1 MICNIN
7 ITIHITFN
15 ILGIHVRFST
25 YINAIFF
32 TSSEYFGPISLKI
45 RFCFHNYWHVNL
57 HDVYNLRTFDDTW
70 LYAFLQLF
78 KNACIKT
85 LMHQKVVW
93 NLLSDKFLLIYLL
106 WIMLSLFILNF
117 RRLLCMHG
125 WFRDGSKRL
134 IHWGCTDCTD
144 CTDS

>member
-1 MICNIN
+1 M
-7 ITIHITFN
+7 TLHITFN

-32 TSSEYFGPISLKI
+32 LHLLSISVQYLWKSDFAFTI
-45 RFCFHNYWHVNL
+45 TDKTKSRLVRDVNL

-78 KNACIKT
+78 KNACIKK

-93 NLLSDKFLLIYLL
+93 NLLSDKYLLIYLL

-125 WFRDGSKRL
+125 WFRDGWKRL
-134 IHWGCTDCTD
+134 RHWGCTDCTD
-144 CTDS
+144 S

>member
-1 MICNIN
+1 MQFFFYIFWVFRSNIFEN
-7 ITIHITFN
+7 Q
-15 ILGIHVRFST
+15 ILLSQLLTKLNQSRLVRD
-25 YINAIFF
+25 
-32 TSSEYFGPISLKI
+32 
-45 RFCFHNYWHVNL
+45 VNL

-78 KNACIKT
+78 KNACIKK

-93 NLLSDKFLLIYLL
+93 ILLSDKFLLIYLL

-144 CTDS
+144 S

>member
-1 MICNIN
+1 MQFFFYIFWVFRSNIFEN
-7 ITIHITFN
+7 QILLSQLLTKTITDKTKSR
-15 ILGIHVRFST
+15 LVRD
-25 YINAIFF
+25 
-32 TSSEYFGPISLKI
+32 
-45 RFCFHNYWHVNL
+45 VNL
-57 HDVYNLRTFDDTW
+57 HNVYNLRTFDDTW

-78 KNACIKT
+78 KNACIKK

>member
-1 MICNIN
+1 MQFFFYIFWVFRSNIFEN
-7 ITIHITFN
+7 Q
-15 ILGIHVRFST
+15 ILLSQLLTKLNQSRLVRD
-25 YINAIFF
+25 
-32 TSSEYFGPISLKI
+32 
-45 RFCFHNYWHVNL
+45 VNL

-78 KNACIKT
+78 KNACIKK

-134 IHWGCTDCTD
+134 IHGGCTDCTD

>member
-1 MICNIN
+1 MQFFFYIFWVFRSNIFEN
-7 ITIHITFN
+7 Q
-15 ILGIHVRFST
+15 ILLSQLLTKLNQSRLVRD
-25 YINAIFF
+25 
-32 TSSEYFGPISLKI
+32 
-45 RFCFHNYWHVNL
+45 VNL

-78 KNACIKT
+78 KNACIKK

-106 WIMLSLFILNF
+106 WIMHSLFILNF

-125 WFRDGSKRL
+125 WSRDGSKRL
-134 IHWGCTDCTD
+134 IHWGCTDYTD

>member
-1 MICNIN
+1 MQFFFYIFWVFRSNIFEN
-7 ITIHITFN
+7 Q
-15 ILGIHVRFST
+15 ILLSQLLTKLNQSRLVRD
-25 YINAIFF
+25 
-32 TSSEYFGPISLKI
+32 
-45 RFCFHNYWHVNL
+45 VNL

-78 KNACIKT
+78 KNACIKK

-106 WIMLSLFILNF
+106 WIMLSLFIFNF

-125 WFRDGSKRL
+125 WFRDGWKRL